1 VASSRELVL
10 YRSVANGSTVTAS
23 FVTTA
28 AFVVLGHFLGNNW
41 NVSVDTSTLKGW
53 AARMAKEHRLALTD
67 MVRAI
72 VEHDYQSTAPA
83 LASDADGGSEDNFDD
98 LFDLV
103 GMAPEGCTFC
113 SPSVC

>member
-1 VASSRELVL
+1 
-10 YRSVANGSTVTAS
+10 
-23 FVTTA
+23 
-28 AFVVLGHFLGNNW
+28 
-41 NVSVDTSTLKGW
+41 
-53 AARMAKEHRLALTD
+53 MAKEHRLALTD

-72 VEHDYQSTAPA
+72 VEHDYQSTARA